1 MRIMRGFPW
10 TPERASVQNAPR
22 NTPRNALQK
31 NFGQTRRQDP
41 ADMGTAFGL
50 EAILAAEAEQG
61 GYDPQRAAGAE
72 GRAASDLPHG
82 MDDRLNRRSVI

>member
-1 MRIMRGFPW
+1 MRMMRGFPW
-10 TPERASVQNAPR
+10 TPEQAAMLS
-22 NTPRNALQK
+22 
-31 NFGQTRRQDP
+31 GQSSGRRQDP

-50 EAILAAEAEQG
+50 EAILAAEAEEV

-82 MDDRLNRRSVI
+82 LDDRLNRRSVI

>member
-1 MRIMRGFPW
+1 MRMMRGFSW
-10 TPERASVQNAPR
+10 TPNRASLQNAHR
-22 NTPRNALQK
+22 TAFQK
-31 NFGQTRRQDP
+31 NGPSARGQDP

-50 EAILAAEAEQG
+50 EAILAAEAEQA

-82 MDDRLNRRSVI
+82 MNDRLNRRSVI

>member
-1 MRIMRGFPW
+1 MRMMRGFPW
-10 TPERASVQNAPR
+10 TPERGVVFNQPVN
-22 NTPRNALQK
+22 
-31 NFGQTRRQDP
+31 GGRQDP

-50 EAILAAEAEQG
+50 EAILAAEAEQA
-61 GYDPQRAAGAE
+61 GYGPERAAGAE

>member
-1 MRIMRGFPW
+1 MRMMRGFPW
-10 TPERASVQNAPR
+10 TAEKNAAY
-22 NTPRNALQK
+22 NGLVK
-31 NFGQTRRQDP
+31 SKRQDP

-50 EAILAAEAEQG
+50 EAILAAEAEQA

>member
-1 MRIMRGFPW
+1 MRMMRGFPW
-10 TPERASVQNAPR
+10 TAEKNAAY
-22 NTPRNALQK
+22 N
-31 NFGQTRRQDP
+31 GQAKVRRQDP

-50 EAILAAEAEQG
+50 EAILAAEAEQA

-82 MDDRLNRRSVI
+82 MEDRLNRRSVI

>member
-1 MRIMRGFPW
+1 MRMMRGFPR
-10 TPERASVQNAPR
+10 TPEQAAMLN
-22 NTPRNALQK
+22 
-31 NFGQTRRQDP
+31 GQSNGRRQDP

-50 EAILAAEAEQG
+50 EAILAAEAEEV

-82 MDDRLNRRSVI
+82 LDDRLNRRSVI

>member
-1 MRIMRGFPW
+1 MRMMRGFPW
-10 TPERASVQNAPR
+10 TPEKGAPLTGQN
-22 NTPRNALQK
+22 
-31 NFGQTRRQDP
+31 GQRRQDP

-50 EAILAAEAEQG
+50 EAILAAEAEQA

-82 MDDRLNRRSVI
+82 KDDRLNRRSVI

>member
-1 MRIMRGFPW
+1 MKMMRGFPW
-10 TPERASVQNAPR
+10 TPEQAEMLS
-22 NTPRNALQK
+22 
-31 NFGQTRRQDP
+31 GQSGGRRQDP

-50 EAILAAEAEQG
+50 EAILADEAEQA

-82 MDDRLNRRSVI
+82 MNDRLNRRSVI

>member
-1 MRIMRGFPW
+1 MRMMRGFPW
-10 TPERASVQNAPR
+10 KAEQAAMLNGANNA
-22 NTPRNALQK
+22 
-31 NFGQTRRQDP
+31 RRQDP

-50 EAILAAEAEQG
+50 EAILAAEAEQA

>member
-1 MRIMRGFPW
+1 MRMMRGFPW
-10 TPERASVQNAPR
+10 TPEQGEAQNSMAK
-22 NTPRNALQK
+22 A
-31 NFGQTRRQDP
+31 RRQDP

-50 EAILAAEAEQG
+50 EAILAAEAEQA

-82 MDDRLNRRSVI
+82 MEDRLNRRSVL

>member
-1 MRIMRGFPW
+1 MRMMRGFPW
-10 TPERASVQNAPR
+10 TPEKGAVLNGQN
-22 NTPRNALQK
+22 
-31 NFGQTRRQDP
+31 GGHRQDP

-50 EAILAAEAEQG
+50 EAILAAEAEQA

-72 GRAASDLPHG
+72 GRAAGDLPHG

>member
-1 MRIMRGFPW
+1 MRMMRGFPW
-10 TPERASVQNAPR
+10 TPEQAAVLNGLI
-22 NTPRNALQK
+22 T
-31 NFGQTRRQDP
+31 GRRQDP

-50 EAILAAEAEQG
+50 EAILEDEAEKA
-61 GYDPQRAAGAE
+61 GYDPLRAAGAE

>member
-1 MRIMRGFPW
+1 MRMMRGFPW
-10 TPERASVQNAPR
+10 TPDKGEGKVGVKGSFQSNKADS
-22 NTPRNALQK
+22 
-31 NFGQTRRQDP
+31 RRPDP

-50 EAILAAEAEQG
+50 EAILAAEAEQA
-61 GYDPQRAAGAE
+61 GYDPRQAAGAE

>member
-1 MRIMRGFPW
+1 MKMMRGFPW
-10 TPERASVQNAPR
+10 TPEKGEPFTGQNGGR
-22 NTPRNALQK
+22 Q
-31 NFGQTRRQDP
+31 QDP

-50 EAILAAEAEQG
+50 EAILADEAQQV

-82 MDDRLNRRSVI
+82 MEDRLNRRSVI